1 MLGYLLAVLI
11 GLVLLVFLIGG
22 LAQLRPGP
30 SVGRKAPGDKPVQAD
45 APAADEPTPDRSVTA
60 DASEIA
66 AAKRH
71 TPPA

>member
-1 MLGYLLAVLI
+1 MIGYIFAVLI
-11 GLVLLVFLIGG
+11 GLVLLAFLIGG

-30 SVGRKAPGDKPVQAD
+30 NAARKAPGDKPVQAD

-60 DASEIA
+60 TGAEISA
-66 AAKRH
+66 ARRH